1 MICIHM
7 LDFSN
12 MVGILLDKNISKI
25 LKYYLY
31 IIYILWQI

>member
-1 MICIHM
+1 M

-12 MVGILLDKNISKI
+12 MVGILLDEECMNLDKNISKI

-31 IIYILWQI
+31 IIYIW